1 MLLEEARAKAKGL
14 VELIF
19 GFNFNNMEGLDKGA
33 KAIGGKFEKLTWV
46 LKTLK
51 TVQDFKKIDMISI
64 MRNESA
70 GEYLRKSLLLIANMV
85 HENLKEKKPD

>member
-33 KAIGGKFEKLTWV
+33 KAIGGKFEKLT
-46 LKTLK
+46 
-51 TVQDFKKIDMISI
+51 
-64 MRNESA
+64 
-70 GEYLRKSLLLIANMV
+70 
-85 HENLKEKKPD
+85 